1 MTGDRMAARWAGEPG
16 FFEIWF
22 AVVFERAGSRAWWLR
37 WTTFASQAGETRATI
52 WAAAFEAGRPAGA
65 GKAFVAVDEVRAAVA
80 ALGRGAASGR
90 VDTDAGP
97 LAWELAFAGGDAP
110 ARGPAWLERVP
121 APTRVAHVRA
131 EARVTGTVRL
141 GDGPMNRVEGVG
153 AVKHIWGTRRV
164 EELFW
169 LYCPLL
175 DDGGAIEATGVRV
188 RRDRGP
194 RLAPVWL
201 RARDV
206 ETTWWSPPGLFR
218 RRVVPDG
225 PGRLRVRAASATAY
239 VVATATCDPQT
250 LVGYVYRDPS
260 GFDVYVAQSDVAT
273 CDVAWCD
280 RRHRLA
286 RWNEPR
292 HTRGARAAIEF
303 HERTPLP
310 GVRYVP
316 WDATTLEGG
325 EPCRPAM

>member
-1 MTGDRMAARWAGEPG
+1 MAPRWTGAAG

-22 AVVFERAGSRAWWLR
+22 AVVFDRAQSRAWWLR
-37 WTTFASQAGETRATI
+37 WTTFASATGETRATI
-52 WAAAFEAGRPAGA
+52 WAAAFEAGRPSCA
-65 GKAFVAVDEVRAAVA
+65 GKTFVAVDDVRAAAA
-80 ALGRGAASGR
+80 ALAEGATSGR
-90 VDTDAGP
+90 VETDAGP
-97 LAWELAFAGGDAP
+97 LVWELAFHGGDAP
-110 ARGPAWLERVP
+110 VRGPAWLERVP
-121 APTRVAHVRA
+121 APTRVAHVRG

-141 GDGPMNRVEGVG
+141 GDGPARRVDGVG

-175 DDGGAIEATGVRV
+175 EDGGAIEATAVRV

-194 RLAPVWL
+194 RIAPVWL
-201 RARDV
+201 RARGI
-206 ETTWWSPPGLFR
+206 ENGWWRTPGLFR
-218 RRVVPDG
+218 QRLVPDR
-225 PGRLRVRAASATAY
+225 PGRLRVRAVSGTAC
-239 VVATATCDPQT
+239 VVATATCDPAT
-250 LVGYVYRDPS
+250 LVGWVYRDPS

-273 CDVAWCD
+273 CEVAWCD

-286 RWNEPR
+286 RWSAPR
-292 HTRGARAAIEF
+292 HARGARAAIEF

-316 WDATTLEGG
+316 WDATTAEGG